1 MGLVEGVGDGG
12 FGEEAGLLEGHTGC
26 EELTAE
32 GSALQTD
39 VGGFTAPGSGAE
51 GGDGF
56 HAGPGTDRTGLFDEL
71 VEEEGIH
78 GLGDFFEGG
87 DGFFNL
93 LDGLLE
99 LLDGL
104 FEGFTG
110 GGLLEPF
117 GKVVEFF
124 VLLVTDGFEVLPD
137 VGKLVDEVGKLL
149 ALRAVHGLW
158 GYAGWIGW
166 LGIRNGRGKGYGEGE
181 DFNIWDP
188 DHPGPARKPGRAPA
202 AAHYPE
208 PAADNPEP
216 SLPTTQLTELLKP
229 RWTCSRIERM

>member
-1 MGLVEGVGDGG
+1 VIRLNHFSARIPTHRAVRCVLIAEADYPTVNQFCLTGQGTGD
-12 FGEEAGLLEGHTGC
+12 C
-26 EELTAE
+26 
-32 GSALQTD
+32 
-39 VGGFTAPGSGAE
+39 
-51 GGDGF
+51 
-56 HAGPGTDRTGLFDEL
+56 
-71 VEEEGIH
+71 EEEGIH

-188 DHPGPARKPGRAPA
+188 DHPAPARKPGRAPA